1 VWHTAVEG
9 LSHCLMFSLASPAC
23 TPHFTSRFPPLHPSL
38 NLIPPFTPHIPSSTP
53 PTPLSSSPAPPSSHP
68 SPPEN
73 DIRLRVLTVLDSKF
87 DAHLAQPENITTL
100 FIALHDENFYVREA
114 ALATIGRLS
123 DLNPAFVMPSLR
135 KVLIQILTELEYS
148 GIGRNKEQSAKLLC
162 HLISQAPNLVK
173 PYKEA
178 ILKVDVTVL

>member
-1 VWHTAVEG
+1 
-9 LSHCLMFSLASPAC
+9 M
-23 TPHFTSRFPPLHPSL
+23 
-38 NLIPPFTPHIPSSTP
+38 
-53 PTPLSSSPAPPSSHP
+53 
-68 SPPEN
+68 
-73 DIRLRVLTVLDSKF
+73 LTVLDSKF

-178 ILKVDVTVL
+178 ILKVDVTLSLWQYVVVCNLAICHTHIHNCFRSSFPN

>member
-1 VWHTAVEG
+1 
-9 LSHCLMFSLASPAC
+9 M
-23 TPHFTSRFPPLHPSL
+23 
-38 NLIPPFTPHIPSSTP
+38 
-53 PTPLSSSPAPPSSHP
+53 
-68 SPPEN
+68 
-73 DIRLRVLTVLDSKF
+73 LTVLDSKF

-100 FIALHDENFYVREA
+100 FIALHDENFCVRET

-123 DLNPAFVMPSLR
+123 NLNPAFVMPFLR

-162 HLISQAPNLVK
+162 HLISQASNLVK

-178 ILKVDVTVL
+178 ILKVGVACVAMVICTV

>member
-1 VWHTAVEG
+1 
-9 LSHCLMFSLASPAC
+9 M
-23 TPHFTSRFPPLHPSL
+23 
-38 NLIPPFTPHIPSSTP
+38 
-53 PTPLSSSPAPPSSHP
+53 
-68 SPPEN
+68 
-73 DIRLRVLTVLDSKF
+73 LTVLDSKF

-114 ALATIGRLS
+114 SLATIGRLS

-162 HLISQAPNLVK
+162 HLISQASNLVK

-178 ILKVDVTVL
+178 ILKVGVASVAMTICSMQSSPVLSDADKHISVFHFRFSSPN